1 MPAPIAAV
9 IPVKPLALALGR
21 LAGALSAPARRA
33 LQAAM
38 LEDVL
43 GACRGTVGLGPLLVV
58 TVDPAAAAL
67 ARAGGAR
74 VVVDHAPPRGM
85 NAAVVRGLAA
95 AEAAG
100 AGAALIL
107 TADLPLATAEDLS
120 ALLRAAPAGAGATI
134 APSRDGTG
142 TNAMLVRPL
151 WALRPQLGP
160 GSLARHSAAAA
171 AAGLALVRLERPR
184 LGLDLDT
191 PADLA
196 AVCAAAPRGATG
208 ILCVRLGL
216 APALV
221 GASAP

>member
-1 MPAPIAAV
+1 V
-9 IPVKPLALALGR
+9 LIPVKPLALALGR
-21 LAGALSAPARRA
+21 LAGVLEAPARRA

-43 GACRGTVGLGPLLVV
+43 AACREAAGLGPVLVV
-58 TVDPAAAAL
+58 TADPAAAAL

-74 VVVDHAPPRGM
+74 VVADHAPPRGM

-100 AGAALIL
+100 AGAALVL
-107 TADLPLATAEDLS
+107 TADLPLATAEDLA
-120 ALLRAAPAGAGATI
+120 ALLRAAPPGAGATI

-171 AAGLALVRLERPR
+171 AAGLALVRVERPR
-184 LGLDLDT
+184 LALDLDT

-196 AVCAAAPRGATG
+196 AFCAAAPRGAAG
-208 ILCVRLGL
+208 ALCERLGL
-216 APALV
+216 LPALV
-221 GASAP
+221 GASSS

>member
-1 MPAPIAAV
+1 VSPIAAV

-21 LAGALSAPARRA
+21 LAGVLPAPARRA

-43 GACRGTVGLGPLLVV
+43 AACRRTPGLGPVLVV
-58 TVDPAAAAL
+58 TADPAAAAL

-74 VVVDHAPPRGM
+74 VVADHAPPRGM

-100 AGAALIL
+100 AGAALVL
-107 TADLPLATAEDLS
+107 TADLPLAAAEDLA
-120 ALLRAAPAGAGATI
+120 ALLVAAPAGAGVTI

-151 WALRPQLGP
+151 WALRPRLGP
-160 GSLARHSAAAA
+160 GSLARHTAAAA
-171 AAGLALVRLERPR
+171 AAGLALVRVERPR
-184 LGLDLDT
+184 LALDLDT

-196 AVCAAAPRGATG
+196 AVVAAVPRGATG
-208 ILCVRLGL
+208 ALCERLGL
-216 APALV
+216 VPALV

>member
-1 MPAPIAAV
+1 V

-21 LAGALSAPARRA
+21 LAGALPAPARRA

-38 LEDVL
+38 LQDVL
-43 GACRGTVGLGPLLVV
+43 AACAGAPALAPLLVV
-58 TVDPAAAAL
+58 TADPAAAAL
-67 ARAGGAR
+67 ARAGGAQ
-74 VVVDHAPPRGM
+74 VVADHAPPRGM

-100 AGAALIL
+100 AGAALVL
-107 TADLPLATAEDLS
+107 TADLPLAAAADLE
-120 ALLRAAPAGAGATI
+120 ALAAAAPPGPAVTI

-142 TNAMLVRPL
+142 TNAMLLRPL

-171 AAGLALVRLERPR
+171 AAGLALVRVERPR
-184 LGLDLDT
+184 LALDLDT

-196 AVCAAAPRGATG
+196 AFCALAPGGAAGA
-208 ILCVRLGL
+208 LCARLGL
-216 APALV
+216 VPALV

>member
-1 MPAPIAAV
+1 V
-9 IPVKPLALALGR
+9 LVPVKPLALALGR
-21 LAGALSAPARRA
+21 LAGVLEAPVRRA

-43 GACRGTVGLGPLLVV
+43 AACRGASALGLVLVV
-58 TVDPAAAAL
+58 TADPAAAAL

-74 VVVDHAPPRGM
+74 VVHDHAPPRGM

-100 AGAALIL
+100 CAGALVL
-107 TADLPLATAEDLS
+107 TADLPLATADDLD
-120 ALLRAAPAGAGATI
+120 AVVGAAPAGAGVTI

-142 TNAMLVRPL
+142 TNAMLLRPL
-151 WALRPQLGP
+151 WGLRPRLGP
-160 GSLARHSAAAA
+160 GSLARHRAAAA
-171 AAGLALVRLERPR
+171 DAGLPLVLCERPR

-196 AVCAAAPRGATG
+196 AFCAAGARGAAGT
-208 ILCVRLGL
+208 LCERLGL
-216 APALV
+216 VPALLA
-221 GASAP
+221 ASAS